1 MKKTA
6 AILLLAAVI
15 LSPITPIRQRHAHAQ
30 EGPTIPHLSDTQLL
44 EIVSQPQ
51 YLPGSYRDTAKGSS
65 HTTLMADSA
74 ADMRESWPLAGD
86 RLEDISTRYGWE
98 YFIGAEYDTC
108 QPDRAISGINI
119 DVSQL
124 TSPEAARAFIDD
136 VAVRAYFEAL
146 FYQTSDSTLV
156 HGWVM
161 NSLYTDEGVCFAEED
176 FYSLVFEH
184 WGLLFSVDVRVQAG
198 TDSALPVDM
207 ANQIAL
213 QIVQVVDTL
222 YSSSFPA
229 TPMPNPAVE
238 SLTASLTLD
247 NLERVLPTADDVTL
261 PAGTYL
267 PNQDVSRIFTL
278 NDIVTSYRSL
288 NLTALADA
296 LSEAG
301 TTHGMLGQGVRL
313 WEPIEDCPSI
323 YGISIEIDVALF
335 QNADG
340 PTGYMADPFSSRPG
354 SARGCSAAS
363 TRSRTDRCSFT
374 ARCPTITVAQPRSLN
389 EWWHLTGCW
398 SRLR

>member
-6 AILLLAAVI
+6 AFLLLAAVI
-15 LSPITPIRQRHAHAQ
+15 LSPITPIRQRYAYAQ

-65 HTTLMADSA
+65 HTTMMADSA
-74 ADMRESWPLAGD
+74 ADMREVWPLAGD
-86 RLEDISTRYGWE
+86 RLLDISARYGWD

-198 TDSALPVDM
+198 TDP
-207 ANQIAL
+207 
-213 QIVQVVDTL
+213 
-222 YSSSFPA
+222 P
-229 TPMPNPAVE
+229 
-238 SLTASLTLD
+238 
-247 NLERVLPTADDVTL
+247 
-261 PAGTYL
+261 
-267 PNQDVSRIFTL
+267 
-278 NDIVTSYRSL
+278 
-288 NLTALADA
+288 
-296 LSEAG
+296 
-301 TTHGMLGQGVRL
+301 
-313 WEPIEDCPSI
+313 CPSI
-323 YGISIEIDVALF
+323 WRTRSPCKL
-335 QNADG
+335 
-340 PTGYMADPFSSRPG
+340 SRL
-354 SARGCSAAS
+354 S
-363 TRSRTDRCSFT
+363 TRSIPAAFQQPP
-374 ARCPTITVAQPRSLN
+374 CPT
-389 EWWHLTGCW
+389 
-398 SRLR
+398 LR